1 MIAPTTPTDE
11 DARLESL
18 YALSVLDTPDDPR
31 FNRVVKLAG
40 HVLRAPIAYIAIID
54 SQRQW
59 FKASVGLCGMMRETS
74 RDESF
79 CGHTI
84 LDDEPLVIPNALEDE
99 RFFDNPLVVGEP
111 YIRFYA
117 GHPLKGPDG
126 QNVATLCIADTEPR
140 DFSDSDLATLRHLA
154 ELAEQ
159 ELNLVGVITAQQDLL
174 ETRNALIASQQQLA
188 RELTEAAVYVR
199 SFLPERQVGIDDPIR
214 FDYQFIASSQ
224 LGGDLLGYEDL
235 DDDHLAVWLLDVTG
249 HGVGATLLSISV
261 GNTLRNGTL
270 PGGPCDPAGVLRE
283 LNRAYPMDRNNNK
296 FFTMWYGVYQRS
308 TRTLRYASA
317 GHHPALL
324 STPDGASQRLG
335 SPGLMVGAVPDA
347 DYETESVQVPEGARL
362 YLFSDGLYEIRG
374 GEDDAMLGLTGIF
387 QMITAPHPPETTRI
401 EHVLQQTRDYL
412 GQDRTFTDDV
422 SVLEVEFAR

>member
-1 MIAPTTPTDE
+1 MISPTTPADE
-11 DARLESL
+11 AARLESL
-18 YALSVLDTPDDPR
+18 YTLDVLDTPADPR
-31 FNRVVKLAG
+31 FDRVVKLAR
-40 HVLRAPIAYIAIID
+40 HVLGTPIAYIALVD
-54 SQRQW
+54 AKRQW
-59 FKASVGLCGMMRETS
+59 FKASVGLCGTIRETS

-84 LDDEPLVIPNALEDE
+84 LEDKPLVVLNALEDK
-99 RFFDNPLVVGEP
+99 RFFDNPMVVGEP
-111 YIRFYA
+111 FIRFYA
-117 GHPLKGPDG
+117 GYPLKGPDG
-126 QNVATLCIADTEPR
+126 QNVATLCVADSAPR
-140 DFSDSDLATLRHLA
+140 AFSDSDLGTLRQLA

-159 ELNLVGVITAQQDLL
+159 ELNLVGVITAQQELL

-188 RELTEAAVYVR
+188 RELTEASVYVR

-224 LGGDLLGYEDL
+224 LGGDLLGYEEL

-270 PGGPCDPAGVLRE
+270 PGGPCDPARVLRE
-283 LNRAYPMDRNNNK
+283 LNRAYPMERNNNK
-296 FFTMWYGVYQRS
+296 FFTMWYGVYHRP

-324 STPDGASQRLG
+324 GTPDGASQRLG
-335 SPGLMVGAVPDA
+335 SPGLMIGAVPDA
-347 DYETESVQVPEGARL
+347 DYVTESVVVPEGARL

-374 GEDDAMLGLTGIF
+374 GADDAMLGLTGIC
-387 QMITAPHPPETTRI
+387 QIITAPHPPETTRI
-401 EHVLQQTRDYL
+401 QHVLEQARGYL
-412 GQDRTFTDDV
+412 GPDRTFTDDV
-422 SVLEVEFAR
+422 SILEVEFAR